1 VTTAQ
6 DAIGI
11 GPAIYSRRE
20 ITETVE
26 RLAACIARDYR
37 GQPLTLLGVLKGAL
51 CFTAD
56 LSRAL
61 ARKADGPSEI
71 LMDYVVVERYGA
83 SGTSGRSA
91 RLAGDCK
98 VKIRGA
104 HVLIADGIVDHGVTL
119 AFVGKLIRER
129 GPASL
134 RSCAL
139 FHRPAARRV
148 EVKPDYVGSE
158 VGERFVIGYGLDY
171 KELYRNLPCLA
182 ELREG

>member
-1 VTTAQ
+1 MTQ
-6 DAIGI
+6 DPIGI
-11 GPAIYSRRE
+11 GPAICSGRE
-20 ITETVE
+20 IAETVE
-26 RLAACIARDYR
+26 RLAAQIACDYR

-61 ARKADGPSEI
+61 ARRADGPSEI
-71 LMDYVVVERYGA
+71 LMDYIVVERYGA
-83 SGTSGRSA
+83 LGSSGRSA

-98 VKIRGA
+98 VPASGA

-119 AFVGKLIRER
+119 AFVGELIRTR

-139 FHRPAARRV
+139 FHRATRQAD
-148 EVKPDYVGSE
+148 VKPDYVGIE